1 MCNIVE
7 IKKEDD
13 LTRVLTYAGFI
24 LVSFELVKSLIVKP
38 IKAFYQDTTFDGGIF
53 KSFEEDVLSR
63 HKDIFQASLLY
74 LRDFMKT
81 LDSEDVEII
90 QSLRK
95 HRNELAHDLPN
106 MLGEL
111 NVDEQSNLLEQTGK
125 VLLKLSNYRS
135 FMEIGADPEF
145 KHVDWDS
152 VKSSEY
158 LLFEEVLNKVKLL
171 KTKVD

>member
-38 IKAFYQDTTFDGGIF
+38 IKAFYQDTTFDDGIF

-74 LRDFMKT
+74 LRDFMKA

-106 MLGEL
+106 MLSEL
-111 NVDEQSNLLEQTGK
+111 NVDEQSNLLEQTEK
-125 VLLKLSNYRS
+125 VLFKLSNYRV
-135 FMEIGADPEF
+135 FMEIGTDPEF

-152 VKSSEY
+152 VKGSEY
-158 LLFEEVLNKVKLL
+158 LLFEEVLNKV
-171 KTKVD
+171 